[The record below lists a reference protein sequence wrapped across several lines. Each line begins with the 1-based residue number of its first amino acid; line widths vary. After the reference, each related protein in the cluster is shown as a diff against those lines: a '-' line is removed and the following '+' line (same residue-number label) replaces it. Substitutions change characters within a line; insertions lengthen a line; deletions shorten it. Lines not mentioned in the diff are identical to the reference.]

1 MHLGLIIHTRYTCVG
16 RHARAKHTT
25 RGGLC
30 GLIITSV
37 LSQDEPARLFPIRWQ
52 IQRGLALHLV
62 LQVAFIADLL
72 GRFATRQLRIAW
84 S

>member
-1 MHLGLIIHTRYTCVG
+1 MHLGLLIYAGYACVNC
-16 RHARAKHTT
+16 HAGTKHAT

-37 LSQDEPARLFPIRWQ
+37 LSQDEPAQLFPIRWQ